1 MEGKIKR
8 KELIYKANKYKY
20 DFQQYETIRS
30 FGENIYDRKIT
41 TDEVEED
48 QSNLLKNI
56 VEFNEK
62 SIPRT
67 KEGKDKKQDT
77 YESTYALH
85 EEQIFP
91 IKSTQGKWLKI
102 LTP

>member
-1 MEGKIKR
+1 MGRKIKQ
-8 KELIYKANKYKY
+8 KELIYRTNKCKY

-30 FGENIYDRKIT
+30 FGKNIYDGKIT
-41 TDEVEED
+41 KDEAEED

-67 KEGKDKKQDT
+67 KEGEDKKT
-77 YESTYALH
+77 GYL
-85 EEQIFP
+85 
-91 IKSTQGKWLKI
+91 GKYICSL
-102 LTP
+102 

>member
-30 FGENIYDRKIT
+30 FGESIYAGKIT
-41 TDEVEED
+41 RDDAEED
-48 QSNLLKNI
+48 QSNLFKNI

-62 SIPRT
+62 NKNKRR
-67 KEGKDKKQDT
+67 
-77 YESTYALH
+77 
-85 EEQIFP
+85 
-91 IKSTQGKWLKI
+91 
-102 LTP
+102 